1 MREQPSRVGTALSGY
16 KEIDERIFVGK
27 VVYSTGTSIGRNSN
41 YSKGLPGTN
50 NGMWARSAHNLP
62 RSGGSKPEGLAR
74 GCEAPERAKRAEPE
88 GLVKKK
94 AGSSRLWHRHSSA
107 SDILKHASNRPTE
120 CRHSEAITSITL
132 RHCRLEHVL

>member
-1 MREQPSRVGTALSGY
+1 MSTGVQAQLGLTSACARTALRVGTALPGY
-16 KEIDERIFVGK
+16 NTEIDERIFVGK
-27 VVYSTGTSIGRNSN
+27 GFYSTGTSIGRNSN

-88 GLVKKK
+88 GLVE
-94 AGSSRLWHRHSSA
+94 S
-107 SDILKHASNRPTE
+107 
-120 CRHSEAITSITL
+120 
-132 RHCRLEHVL
+132 

>member
-1 MREQPSRVGTALSGY
+1 MCENSPPRVGTALSGY

-27 VVYSTGTSIGRNSN
+27 VVYSTGTPIGRNSN

-88 GLVKKK
+88 GLVP
-94 AGSSRLWHRHSSA
+94 HHSSPVTLEYGVLWPLT
-107 SDILKHASNRPTE
+107 DIL
-120 CRHSEAITSITL
+120 SE
-132 RHCRLEHVL
+132 